1 MQITRVWGSFQ
12 CLKANMLEA
21 KEPRL
26 SFIGREKRD
35 RFQGTGNVVIEDG
48 LCGQLPPAAYNT
60 YLAVTIFL
68 RSVVSLTIK
77 LDESECKGD

>member
-48 LCGQLPPAAYNT
+48 LCGQLPPLLT
-60 YLAVTIFL
+60 THIWLSHF
-68 RSVVSLTIK
+68 SLD
-77 LDESECKGD
+77 LWCH